1 MKDQICI
8 VAGALCNLDNFVA
21 STSSNYG
28 RGFTATFLGLF
39 ALLKSHRELVQET
52 EKRHQ
57 LMNQADG
64 MSTKFHVNVLI

>member
-21 STSSNYG
+21 GTSSNG
-28 RGFTATFLGLF
+28 RGFTATLLGLF